1 MPKKNVKITSLLIP
15 SQHFQKAE
23 NADNTRELEE
33 CLTELINTAN
43 KHHNEAYQVNQ
54 PAIIFP
60 EKFADCICN

>member
-43 KHHNEAYQVNQ
+43 KHHNEAYKQV
-54 PAIIFP
+54 
-60 EKFADCICN
+60 